1 MTLWS
6 NYICGVLD
14 LMNAAFSFD
23 SQVRQYI
30 AGKWE
35 IIHHDKGV
43 CVCVCVCER
52 ERETDRVCV
61 VMYVCLHTGGNTKS
75 A

>member
-6 NYICGVLD
+6 NYIGGVLD
-14 LMNAAFSFD
+14 LMNAAFSLD
-23 SQVRQYI
+23 SHVRQFI

-35 IIHHDKGV
+35 IRHHDKGPLCMCV

-52 ERETDRVCV
+52 ERERETDRQTECV
-61 VMYVCLHTGGNTKS
+61 L
-75 A
+75 

>member
-6 NYICGVLD
+6 YYICGVLD
-14 LMNAAFSFD
+14 LMNAAFSLD

-35 IIHHDKGV
+35 ILHHDNLRSSV
-43 CVCVCVCER
+43 CVCV
-52 ERETDRVCV
+52 
-61 VMYVCLHTGGNTKS
+61 
-75 A
+75 